1 MGFSLRENLLEL
13 IRRTSTDLPGDVEA
27 ALRRAVEAEKGRA
40 RGTLEL
46 ILRNV
51 EEARRNSI
59 PICQDTGTLIF
70 RVGHCRDMSPE
81 EIRADIEEA
90 VKRATEAS
98 FLRPNAVHPIS
109 GRNSGNN
116 LGLGSPVLFF
126 HQQSQGLSV
135 ELMIKGGGSENCG
148 IQYSLPDSGLGAGR
162 DLRGIKL
169 CLMDAVYKAQG
180 FGCAPGTLGVGI
192 GGDRVTSFLES
203 KEQLFRSLDHENPDP
218 ELRRLEEEILQK
230 ANSLGIGPMGFGG
243 QTTLLG
249 VKAGVR
255 HRHPACFFVSVSYM
269 CWAYR
274 RRRLV
279 VEDGRAV
286 ID

>member
-1 MGFSLRENLLEL
+1 MEL
-13 IRRTSTDLPGDVEA
+13 IRRTSTDLPEDVEA
-27 ALRRAVEAEKGRA
+27 ALRQAAGAEKGRA

-70 RVGHCRDMSPE
+70 RVGHSREVSPE
-81 EIRADIEEA
+81 EIRADIEDA
-90 VKRATEAS
+90 VKMATEKS

-126 HQQSQGLSV
+126 HQLQQGLSV

-148 IQYSLPDSGLGAGR
+148 IQYSLPDSSLGAGR

-169 CLMDAVYKAQG
+169 CLMDAVFKAQG

-203 KEQLFRSLDHENPDP
+203 KEQLFRSLDDQNSDP
-218 ELRRLEEEILQK
+218 ELKRLEEEILKK
-230 ANSLGIGPMGFGG
+230 ANSLGIGPMGFSG

-279 VEDGRAV
+279 IEEGRAV